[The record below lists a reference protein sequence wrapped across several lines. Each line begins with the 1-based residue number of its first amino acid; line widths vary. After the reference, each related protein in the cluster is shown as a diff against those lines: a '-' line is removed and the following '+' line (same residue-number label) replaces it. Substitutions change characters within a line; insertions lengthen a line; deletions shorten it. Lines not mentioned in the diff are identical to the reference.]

1 MSQWRPQSTGNQIAD
16 RNFSVLCDMVS
27 TALGKLANVNG
38 AQSQALTGAQIKA
51 LVDPR
56 NLVKEFEASG
66 SAPLDLT
73 GLLGVTGSA
82 QIAGIPILSAIPTA
96 NDPHFINT
104 AAIVVGGQL
113 YVNFNGTF
121 TGTTVGL
128 TSVAIAVP
136 AGFAVA
142 GSPLTSNGT
151 ITISISDAAT
161 VRADIGAVALSDTNV
176 WSALNT
182 FSKTIVGTRQTYTG
196 IIGTTTFDLS
206 LGNVVEFTFAAGNE
220 TIALSNIKDGTFYS
234 IDMIQDAGGSRTA
247 TWPATVK
254 WVAGTPPTL
263 STGANQRD
271 TFFFHSNGTNLYEL
285 ARRGN
290 VS

>member
-1 MSQWRPQSTGNQIAD
+1 MNTWRPQNTGNQAND
-16 RNFSVLCDMVS
+16 RNLSQMMDFISS
-27 TALGKLANVNG
+27 LA
-38 AQSQALTGAQIKA
+38 AQVQSLAGVKSQTLTTDQIKA

-56 NLVKEFEASG
+56 SLVQHFQADG
-66 SAPLDLT
+66 DAPLNLT
-73 GLLGVTGSA
+73 GLLGVAGSA